1 MGSPLSPAGAPVM
14 FPAKF
19 RARAPAMPPAS
30 LRARPPVMFPA
41 TALATSL
48 ATFLVTNLVTSPA
61 TFLVT
66 NQANLPL
73 LLNMSPCQPGDR
85 KVFCSIFLW
94 KVHLGVG
101 EIALSTSLV
110 KGVR

>member
-1 MGSPLSPAGAPVM
+1 MGHPRRPLCTPVTSPPSPLSPAGAPVM
-14 FPAKF
+14 FPA
-19 RARAPAMPPAS
+19 
-30 LRARPPVMFPA
+30 
-41 TALATSL
+41 TALATSP
-48 ATFLVTNLVTSPA
+48 ATFLVINLATSPA

-85 KVFCSIFLW
+85 KVFCSYFLW